1 MLGMDLR
8 SLITEI
14 LKIRKRKDPN
24 YLKGIHA
31 VDKWL
36 CLLTLSLRKIFDIFD
51 GGLDRFFLSWANYQH
66 SENSIEGTLKATYD
80 EEKIALLKIE

>member
-8 SLITEI
+8 SLIKEV

-24 YLKGIHA
+24 YLKGMHA
-31 VDKWL
+31 FDKWL
-36 CLLTLSLRKIFDIFD
+36 CLLTRSLRKIFDMFD
-51 GGLDRFFLSWANYQH
+51 SGLDRFFLSWANYQH
-66 SENSIEGTLKATYD
+66 SENSVEDTLKATYD